1 MTARTE
7 RIGVRMISFFIGLKY
22 AFQEGFVTSV
32 PFANLLREKLQ
43 AIPPVVS
50 QAEEEEQTAESPT
63 DESSRSSNAAFGVN
77 PRLASLYS

>member
-1 MTARTE
+1 
-7 RIGVRMISFFIGLKY
+7 MISFFIGLKY

-32 PFANLLREKLQ
+32 PFAYLLKEKLQ

-63 DESSRSSNAAFGVN
+63 EKS
-77 PRLASLYS
+77 